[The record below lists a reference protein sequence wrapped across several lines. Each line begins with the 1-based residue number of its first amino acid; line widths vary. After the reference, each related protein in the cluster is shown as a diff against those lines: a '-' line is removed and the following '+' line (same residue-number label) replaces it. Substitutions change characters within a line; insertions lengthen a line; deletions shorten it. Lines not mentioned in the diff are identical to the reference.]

1 MAGVLLETSLAR
13 LRASMATF
21 REEGEPSRPLGRWD
35 SVVMVEAQGSGEE
48 AVEVQPGLWGRIR
61 TLINMTAAGRPRL
74 VIMRSAD
81 HPEFLF
87 TPPIAQDALG
97 GCFSY
102 RLLAYQCLLYSA
114 LSLSSTWLY
123 RLLRQRRIFGT
134 PIHHLAFP
142 FPKSLCPRHPLIIPV
157 FFHVD

>member
-1 MAGVLLETSLAR
+1 MLLETSLAK

-21 REEGEPSRPLGRWD
+21 REEGAPSRPLGRWD
-35 SVVMVEAQGSGEE
+35 SVVMVEAQGSCEE

-61 TLINMTAAGRPRL
+61 TLTINMTAAGRPRL

-81 HPEFLF
+81 HPGFLCL
-87 TPPIAQDALG
+87 PHLSLKMPWG
-97 GCFSY
+97 GCFAY